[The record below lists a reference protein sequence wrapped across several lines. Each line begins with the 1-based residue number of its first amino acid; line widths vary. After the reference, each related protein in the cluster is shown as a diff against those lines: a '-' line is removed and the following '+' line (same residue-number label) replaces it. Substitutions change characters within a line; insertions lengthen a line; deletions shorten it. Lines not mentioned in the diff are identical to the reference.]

1 MLLTHFKDYNHIYQ
15 YTYSNLTW
23 LVYFKSF
30 RPSNFQWL
38 CVRNENTVFVYI
50 LNVSRQDMSHQFHA
64 LFSPNIIKKDLN
76 LSSYENSRMVDI
88 YKCQNLLYKTDCHI
102 SLLGLSSNK
111 SMTTA
116 YDDCAC
122 PWFQKVAHLLQ
133 TSRNKSNK
141 VLLLVRLLNLLNFST
156 YLLSCFLVMSEIT
169 VLPTTSLHTLE
180 KQGIVQHFSVSPFRV
195 KSLCKQARTKLL
207 ISF

>member
-111 SMTTA
+111 SMTIA

-133 TSRNKSNK
+133 TSRNKSK
-141 VLLLVRLLNLLNFST
+141 SCWPVYWIYWIFLLI
-156 YLLSCFLVMSEIT
+156 CCHAFLVMSEIT

-180 KQGIVQHFSVSPFRV
+180 KQG
-195 KSLCKQARTKLL
+195 K
-207 ISF
+207 